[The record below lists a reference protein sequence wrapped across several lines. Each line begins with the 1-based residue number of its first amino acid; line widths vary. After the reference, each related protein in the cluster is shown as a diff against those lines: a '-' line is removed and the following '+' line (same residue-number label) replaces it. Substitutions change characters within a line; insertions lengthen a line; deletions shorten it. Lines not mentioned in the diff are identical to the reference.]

1 MRRQKQD
8 RSASVS
14 QAFTPLGQEFEPF
27 LFAIVCDEGNGMP
40 LTTLSAIA
48 RSGVDPW
55 KEAARIANLPKAA
68 ALDALARMIP
78 EGSADGGAVASRL
91 FALLPATRQKMSLPV
106 VAPPNVGFPKVGFPN
121 GAAYGN
127 PIVIGIMVLIV
138 CLALFFAFRKTD
150 HSAGPSEPPS
160 SAPAAD
166 KLDR

>member
-1 MRRQKQD
+1 
-8 RSASVS
+8 VS

-27 LFAIVCDEGNGMP
+27 LFAIVCNEGNGMP

-78 EGSADGGAVASRL
+78 EGSADGGAIASRL
-91 FALLPATRQKMSLPV
+91 FALLPVARQKMSIPV
-106 VAPPNVGFPKVGFPN
+106 VDAQKVSSQI
-121 GAAYGN
+121 GAAYAN
-127 PIVIGIMVLIV
+127 PIVLGIIVLIV
-138 CLALFFAFRKTD
+138 CVALFFAFRKTD
-150 HSAGPSEPPS
+150 HSAGPFEPPS
-160 SAPAAD
+160 SAQAAD